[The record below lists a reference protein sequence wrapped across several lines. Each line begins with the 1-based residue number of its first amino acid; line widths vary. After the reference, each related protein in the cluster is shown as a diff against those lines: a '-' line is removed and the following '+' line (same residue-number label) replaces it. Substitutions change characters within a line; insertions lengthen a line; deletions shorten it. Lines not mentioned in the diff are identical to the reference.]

1 MPIMLV
7 DIFIRMI
14 CKFIGIIV
22 QHLQQTLANY

>member
-1 MPIMLV
+1 MPNKLV
-7 DIFIRMI
+7 DIFIRMM